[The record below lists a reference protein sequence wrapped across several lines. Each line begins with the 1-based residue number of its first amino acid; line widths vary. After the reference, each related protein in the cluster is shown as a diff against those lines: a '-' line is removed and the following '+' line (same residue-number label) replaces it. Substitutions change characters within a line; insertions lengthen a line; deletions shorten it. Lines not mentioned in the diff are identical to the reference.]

1 MSVEFVTDIYVYI
14 IKLVMTIYE
23 ISGDDIPELDMPNG
37 YATVKIQYVV
47 LVVQSW
53 VRHCNP
59 GLMFNH
65 FFSFYV
71 SICLIILEKAK

>member
-1 MSVEFVTDIYVYI
+1 MSVEFVTDSYVYI
-14 IKLVMTIYE
+14 VKSIMTIYE

-53 VRHCNP
+53 VRHYNP

-65 FFSFYV
+65 FFCLCV
-71 SICLIILEKAK
+71 SICLIILEKPK

>member
-14 IKLVMTIYE
+14 VKLMTIYE

-53 VRHCNP
+53 VRHYNT

-65 FFSFYV
+65 FFSFCV

>member
-1 MSVEFVTDIYVYI
+1 MSVEFVTDSYVYI
-14 IKLVMTIYE
+14 VKLIMTIYE

-53 VRHCNP
+53 VRHYNP

-65 FFSFYV
+65 FFSFCV
-71 SICLIILEKAK
+71 SICLIILE

>member
-1 MSVEFVTDIYVYI
+1 MA
-14 IKLVMTIYE
+14 IYE

-53 VRHCNP
+53 VKHYSP
-59 GLMFNH
+59 GFMFYN
-65 FFSFYV
+65 FFSLCV
-71 SICLIILEKAK
+71 SICLIILEKPK

>member
-1 MSVEFVTDIYVYI
+1 MSVEFVTDSYVYI
-14 IKLVMTIYE
+14 VKLIMAIYE

-53 VRHCNP
+53 VRHYNP

-65 FFSFYV
+65 CFSFCV
-71 SICLIILEKAK
+71 SICLIILEKPK